1 MNIMFILKE
10 YFITISN
17 SIKKYLINNTIIT
30 SNIFTTLVNNSI
42 NQTISNL

>member
-1 MNIMFILKE
+1 MNVMFNFKE
-10 YFITISN
+10 YFITVSN
-17 SIKKYLINNTIIT
+17 STKKYLINNTILT